1 VVQQWGGRIQY
12 CVNDRA
18 PALIKLALNDLGC
31 PSIAD
36 LFHAMR
42 KLSQGLGC
50 DLERRLTHLRRRLR
64 EGSTSSVSQRKNIL
78 DSVVSKRP

>member
-78 DSVVSKRP
+78 V